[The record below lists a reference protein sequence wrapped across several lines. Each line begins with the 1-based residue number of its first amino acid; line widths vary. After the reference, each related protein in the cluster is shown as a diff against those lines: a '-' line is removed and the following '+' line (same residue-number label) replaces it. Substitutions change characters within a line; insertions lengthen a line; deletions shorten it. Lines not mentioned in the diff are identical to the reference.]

1 MEDITKISHN
11 FKKSNKKRNNISR
24 LFSKILLCIILI
36 LSCLIYTNCSDKNR
50 TLFKDNVINKN
61 IRLTKYRK
69 KYEKLFGNFLPKKEE
84 QIKQVF
90 KEDQNS
96 KKIENYL
103 DGTKITYEGK
113 SNVAAIQSGIVVYI
127 GNKEDLGNT
136 VIIQGVDDVDI
147 WYSNINNVGLK
158 LYDYIEKDKII
169 GEVENTLY
177 LNIIKDKKHLKYEE
191 YTKTI

>member
-90 KEDQNS
+90 KEEQNN

>member
-96 KKIENYL
+96 QKIENYL

-113 SNVAAIQSGIVVYI
+113 SNVSAIQSGIVVYI

-136 VIIQGVDDVDI
+136 VIIQGIDDVDI

>member
-90 KEDQNS
+90 KEEQNN

-147 WYSNINNVGLK
+147 WYSNINKVGLK

>member
-136 VIIQGVDDVDI
+136 IIIQGVDDVDI